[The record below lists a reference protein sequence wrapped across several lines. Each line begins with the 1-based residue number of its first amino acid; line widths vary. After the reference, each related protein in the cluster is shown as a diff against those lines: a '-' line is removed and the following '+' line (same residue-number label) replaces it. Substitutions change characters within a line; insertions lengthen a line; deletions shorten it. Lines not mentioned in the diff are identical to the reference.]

1 MAQAAQV
8 ISLLTG
14 PFGQCPTTEKPASA
28 VVTPGM
34 LVETLAGTVA
44 AHATAAGN
52 AQKLF
57 ALPNLAIAGSIDT
70 NYAVGESTRFGA
82 FHSGQEVNSLVAAA
96 APAILEGDALESA
109 GDGTLRKQVVA
120 AATAQSARDSVVGY
134 ALVDVDNSA
143 GGASVRLAIRVA

>member
-1 MAQAAQV
+1 MSQAAQV

-14 PFGQCPTTEKPASA
+14 PFGQCPTKETKSSA
-28 VVTPGM
+28 IVTPGF
-34 LVETLAGTVA
+34 LIEPLAGTVA

-57 ALPNLAIAGSIDT
+57 ALPNLAVAGSIDT
-70 NYAVGESTRFGA
+70 DYASGDTVRFGA
-82 FHSGQEVNSLVAAA
+82 FHAGQEVNALVAAA

-109 GDGTLRKQVVA
+109 GNGTLRKLVVA

-134 ALVDVDNSA
+134 ALAALDNS
-143 GGASVRLAIRVA
+143 GGGTSARLAIRVA